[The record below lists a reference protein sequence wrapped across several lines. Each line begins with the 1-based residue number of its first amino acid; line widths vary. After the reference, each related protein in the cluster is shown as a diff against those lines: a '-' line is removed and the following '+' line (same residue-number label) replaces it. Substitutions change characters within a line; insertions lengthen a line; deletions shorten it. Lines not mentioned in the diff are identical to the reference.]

1 MTAAVVSASSDRVR
15 RHIWTLWLVLLVP
28 IMRVQAQDPVDLR
41 PTPDSMVAQITL
53 RDGSTLLGRV
63 LEVTSS
69 SVRFASAVGEST
81 IPRSTIVS
89 VRLVHRSGLHEEG
102 LWPED
107 PSRTRLLFAPT
118 GRMMRSDETY
128 FTEAELFFPSFQFGI
143 TDRISMGVGA
153 SVFPG
158 VGIADQIFYV
168 TPKVGVYQSPNVNVA
183 VGALIAGA
191 KWLVDQSPVG
201 IGYGVATLGSEDNS
215 LTVGGG
221 VGYGNKKAGASL
233 LMVGGTTRVSKGI
246 SLVTENY
253 ADLSNGGALWSG
265 GVRFIGERLSV
276 DAALFG
282 VTSAAVAIPYLA
294 FIYRY

>member
-1 MTAAVVSASSDRVR
+1 MR
-15 RHIWTLWLVLLVP
+15 RHLIWVLLLVLAIP
-28 IMRVQAQDPVDLR
+28 GARARAQNIPDLR

-53 RDGSTLLGRV
+53 RDGSVLLGRV

-69 SVRFASAVGEST
+69 SVKFVSAFGESS
-81 IPRSTIVS
+81 IPRSAIVS
-89 VRLVHRSGLHEEG
+89 VRLARVTNLHEGG

-118 GRMMRSDETY
+118 GRMLRSDEVY
-128 FTEAELFFPSFQFGI
+128 LTEAELFFPSVQFGI
-143 TDRISMGVGA
+143 TDQISMGVGA

-168 TPKVGVYQSPNVNVA
+168 TPKASVYQSPNVNVA

-201 IGYGVATLGSEDNS
+201 IGYGVATLGNEDNS

-221 VGYGNKKAGASL
+221 VGYANKKAGTSL

-282 VTSAAVAIPYLA
+282 VTSERVAIPYLA